1 MKVRLKTSLIGT
13 KNRAGDVV
21 NLPDNTAKRLIKEN
35 LAVFIEDDKKENK
48 KDSKVNVEN
57 RQRQRKRTTKRRTSK
72 NTSKG

>member
-1 MKVRLKTSLIGT
+1 MKVKLKTSLIGT
-13 KNRAGDVV
+13 SHRAGHIVD
-21 NLPDNTAKRLIKEN
+21 LPDNTAKRLIKEN
-35 LAVFIEDDKKENK
+35 LAVYIEETKENK

>member
-1 MKVRLKTSLIGT
+1 MKVKLKTSLIGT
-13 KNRAGDVV
+13 SHRAGHIVD
-21 NLPDNTAKRLIKEN
+21 LPDNTAKRLIKEN
-35 LAVFIEDDKKENK
+35 LAVYIEDNVENK